1 MSLNVPLDAVKFDEN
16 GLVPCIVQDRV
27 TRDVLM
33 LAYMNRESLAKT
45 METGRTWFWS
55 RSRSELWPKGETSG
69 NIQKVRDIRLDCD
82 GDAVLMV
89 VDQEGTGACHTGEWT
104 CFHRGIDG
112 EKAPSGVAGD
122 GLAAGAGRA
131 AEPGAEGVASTAEAG
146 AGVTAH
152 DDLGGRALGRVLDDV
167 MGVILDRR
175 ANPVEGSYTCYLL
188 DKGKDKILKKVG
200 EETSE
205 VIIASKNDSK
215 DEVVYETADLL
226 YHLLVLLAYHGYSLK
241 DVARE
246 LDRRKPPSGPKK

>member
-1 MSLNVPLDAVKFDEN
+1 MGLNIPLDAVKFDEN

-27 TRDVLM
+27 TGDVLM

-45 METGRTWFWS
+45 LETGRTWFWS
-55 RSRSELWPKGETSG
+55 RSRSELWPKGDTSG
-69 NIQKVRDIRLDCD
+69 NIQRVRDIRLDCD
-82 GDAVLMV
+82 GDAVLAV

-104 CFHRGIDG
+104 CFHRRLGV
-112 EKAPSGVAGD
+112 EKAPSGVAR
-122 GLAAGAGRA
+122 AAKTEPAEAMAHA
-131 AEPGAEGVASTAEAG
+131 AEPEVGAAACGG
-146 AGVTAH
+146 
-152 DDLGGRALGRVLDDV
+152 LGGRALGGVLDDV

-175 ANPVEGSYTCYLL
+175 ANPVEGSYTCYLF

-215 DEVVYETADLL
+215 DEVVYETSDLL

-246 LDRRKPPSGPKK
+246 LDRRKSPSRTNK